1 MAPQPT
7 TSAAKLTPTRTLC
20 IALMK
25 TLPSHAGIN
34 VTEPHFTA
42 TAVKIGPFS
51 GSFYRMNAAKAIH
64 PAIFFS

>member
-1 MAPQPT
+1 
-7 TSAAKLTPTRTLC
+7 
-20 IALMK
+20 MK

-34 VTEPHFTA
+34 AVEPHPTA
-42 TAVKIGPFS
+42 TAVKFWPFS

>member
-1 MAPQPT
+1 
-7 TSAAKLTPTRTLC
+7 
-20 IALMK
+20 MK

-34 VTEPHFTA
+34 VIGPHPTA

-51 GSFYRMNAAKAIH
+51 GSFYRMNGTKAIH

>member
-1 MAPQPT
+1 
-7 TSAAKLTPTRTLC
+7 
-20 IALMK
+20 MK

-34 VTEPHFTA
+34 VIGPHPTA

-51 GSFYRMNAAKAIH
+51 GSFYRMNGAKAIH